1 MHYLLRKQIIFLFI
15 FIGFTITECWS
26 QREIYRPNHD
36 DLTYYFGITL
46 GYNSSTLRATKR
58 NTFIASDSILS
69 ADASASNGIVLGLL
83 GTARLSDHFQIRV
96 NPQLVLG
103 GSRSFTYTL
112 GSRLPTES
120 EIQKKILPSTLAS
133 LPIHI
138 KFNSDRIDNFR
149 MYVLGGARFDMDLS
163 SNAAARNAEDLIKLE
178 KYNTS
183 LETGIGFNIF
193 LPFVTISPEIKFSYG
208 ITNIHARDA
217 ALKYSNTFDKLQS
230 SMFTFSIHF
239 ED

>member
-1 MHYLLRKQIIFLFI
+1 MHNLLRKQIIFLLI
-15 FIGFTITECWS
+15 FLGFTVSES
-26 QREIYRPNHD
+26 FAQYEIYRPNHD

-58 NTFIASDSILS
+58 NRFLASDSILS
-69 ADASASNGIVLGLL
+69 AEASASNGIVLGLL
-83 GTARLSDHFQIRV
+83 GTARLSDHFQIRI

-103 GSRSFTYTL
+103 GSRSFTYVL
-112 GSRLPTES
+112 GSKQPNES

-138 KFNSDRIDNFR
+138 KFNSDRIRNFR

-183 LETGIGFNIF
+183 VETGIGFNFF
-193 LPFVTISPEIKFSYG
+193 LPFVTISPELKFSYG
-208 ITNIHARDA
+208 ITNVHARDDG
-217 ALKYSNTFDKLQS
+217 LKYSNVFDKIRT
-230 SMFTFSIHF
+230 SMFTFSLHF